1 MPTRR
6 DTLDFHPKPWTCN
19 NLGFSGGGAWNLI
32 GIDIRFGRMTFG
44 QAKGLDL
51 AWNWIAG
58 RGFQLLLTLVA
69 YRVFTDALMRTA
81 EVTYVPYELFTSLAL
96 FSTKTD
102 ALWHL
107 IRGFTALS
115 GWRFKFIIG
124 WLSLSTGYLA
134 IFPSLMD
141 VISGYE
147 AAYVSV
153 LVLPNKTTLT
163 MDGLHSL
170 EGLLYYIVCEGQD
183 TDPNA
188 CEQYHYQF
196 YDHLLNES
204 YSAVRKWVEI
214 PRDTPRPLFYT
225 EFPENFNCVAEQNIY
240 EWGFSSE
247 WVLIA
252 GCLNSLWLFGL
263 WILWLDSDTQSQFCK
278 KGRRMGT
285 YRAIVDIAEAI
296 REDLGEN
303 LAAYSEE
310 ELAAALRQQ
319 SKIKYYV
326 TEPKE
331 DSLAHIGL
339 SSRKSDK
346 IELSWDL
353 AYE

>member
-1 MPTRR
+1 M
-6 DTLDFHPKPWTCN
+6 
-19 NLGFSGGGAWNLI
+19 GFAGGGAWNLI
-32 GIDIRFGRMTFG
+32 GIDVRFGRMTFG

-51 AWNWIAG
+51 AWNWVAG
-58 RGFQLLLTLVA
+58 RGIQFLLTLVA
-69 YRVFTDALMRTA
+69 YRVFIGALMRTA

-107 IRGFTALS
+107 TQGFMALS
-115 GWRFKFIIG
+115 GWRFKFIVG
-124 WLSLSTGYLA
+124 WLLFSTGYLA

-163 MDGLHSL
+163 LDGLHSL
-170 EGLLYYIVCEGQD
+170 QGLLYYIVCHGQN
-183 TDPNA
+183 TDPNT
-188 CEQYHYQF
+188 CMDYHYQF
-196 YDHLLNES
+196 YDNTLNES
-204 YSAVRKWVEI
+204 YSAVREWVEI
-214 PRDTPRPLFYT
+214 PRDSPRPLFYA
-225 EFPENFNCVAEQNIY
+225 ELPQNFNCVAEQNVY

-263 WILWLDSDTQSQFCK
+263 WILWLDADTQSQFCK

-319 SKIKYYV
+319 SKIKYYA
-326 TEPKE
+326 TEPKA
-331 DSLAHIGL
+331 SSIAHFGL
-339 SSRKSDK
+339 SSRKSDRLQ
-346 IELSWDL
+346 LSWDL
-353 AYE
+353 AYR